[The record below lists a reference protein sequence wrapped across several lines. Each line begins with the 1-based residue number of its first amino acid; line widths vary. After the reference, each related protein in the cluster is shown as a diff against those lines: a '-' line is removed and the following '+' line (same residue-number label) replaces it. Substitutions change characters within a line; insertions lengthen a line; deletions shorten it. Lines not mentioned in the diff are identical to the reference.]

1 MNKSFIR
8 ISLHLPVIH
17 YLVLMKKLFL
27 FVSIYVFLI
36 SCCRETEKARY
47 FLTGES
53 KSFSPKTEQT
63 LTYTD
68 ANGKIYTS
76 HYYAAQNRMEQINEG
91 GDGCY
96 YFSAE
101 TNESA
106 FSIEDKVK
114 GAVNV
119 VSRPENAQ
127 YIYINIPLAN
137 GFIAR
142 YIPDEEVSP
151 FYNHLKNVVVAGFQL
166 NNVIVFT
173 YDNPGVDT
181 VIDKIYL
188 SASGIE
194 FVLYKDGSWLKR
206 TED

>member
-1 MNKSFIR
+1 
-8 ISLHLPVIH
+8 
-17 YLVLMKKLFL
+17 MKKLFHFACTFL
-27 FVSIYVFLI
+27 LLI
-36 SCCRETEKARY
+36 SCCRETEKGRY

-53 KSFSPKTEQT
+53 KSFFPQTEQT

-68 ANGKIYTS
+68 ANGKRYTS
-76 HYYAAQNRMEQINEG
+76 HYYEVQNRREQINEG
-91 GDGCY
+91 ADSCY

-114 GAVNV
+114 GTVNI

-137 GFIAR
+137 GHIAR

-181 VIDKIYL
+181 VIDKIYF
-188 SASGIE
+188 SQSGIE
-194 FVLYKDGSWLKR
+194 MVLYKDGSWLKR
-206 TED
+206 TEE